1 MDKPIRTT
9 KGTSGKVQFVLD
21 NQIISIDFE
30 KQNLKPTTTLLNYLR
45 SLPAHKGVKEGCAE
59 GDCGACT
66 VVIAELQD
74 GKINYKALNSCLV
87 FLPMIHGK
95 QIITVENLAERNGYD
110 VELHPVQK
118 ALVETGGSQCGYC
131 TPGFTMS
138 MFAMYK
144 DNSFSNR
151 EEIENTLAGNL
162 CRCTGYQ
169 PIIKATEISLQYKST
184 DQFDSNVNA
193 TIGQLQQINQSGN
206 SLLISAKD
214 QFYFQPQNLTE
225 LLELRKSHPDAI
237 LINGSTD
244 IALRQ
249 TKKFEHLGKIL
260 DMSAV
265 QELQELRETENEIVF
280 GSGLSLEDV
289 RLFAKQ
295 KLDALHGLLNV
306 FASKQIR
313 NLATLGGNVGTASPI
328 SDTLPL
334 LFAYKAKLR
343 LVGTNRSR
351 ELAIEDFI
359 TGYRKT
365 ALRDDEIILSVSIP
379 KPEKDTVVKFYKV
392 SKRKDLDI
400 STVSAGFSLKL
411 KNGIVEK
418 IILAFGGMAA
428 VTSRAIKAESFLLG
442 KDWNREN
449 TEKAVAILKS
459 EFNPISDARSG
470 KEFRNMAAGN
480 LLLKFASTLKL

>member
-1 MDKPIRTT
+1 MSNPLTT
-9 KGTSGKVQFVLD
+9 AKEPTGKIQFVLD
-21 NQIISIDFE
+21 NQIVSIDFVE
-30 KQNLKPTTTLLNYLR
+30 QGIKPTTTLLNYLR
-45 SLPAHKGVKEGCAE
+45 SMPNHKGVKEGCAE

-66 VVIAELQD
+66 IVIAELQN
-74 GKINYKALNSCLV
+74 GKLSYKAVNSCLV

-95 QIITVENLAERNGYD
+95 QIITVENLAIRNGYD
-110 VELHPVQK
+110 VKLHPVQK

-144 DNSFSNR
+144 NNKQADR
-151 EEIENTLAGNL
+151 AEIENTLAGNL

-169 PIIKATEISLQYKST
+169 PIIKATEISLQNKST
-184 DQFDSNVNA
+184 DQFDSKVNA
-193 TIGQLQQINQSGN
+193 TIDQLQQINQSGK

-214 QFYFQPQNLTE
+214 QVYFQPHDLKE
-225 LLELRKSHPDAI
+225 LLEIRKLHPDAT

-244 IALRQ
+244 IALKQ
-249 TKKFEHLGKIL
+249 TKKFEHLEKIL

-265 QELQELRETENEIVF
+265 LELKSFSETEKDFVF

-289 RLFAKQ
+289 RLSSKQ
-295 KLDALHGLLNV
+295 KLEALNDLLNV

-313 NLATLGGNVGTASPI
+313 NLATLGGNIGTASPI

-334 LFAYKAKLR
+334 LFAYKAKLK
-343 LVGTNRSR
+343 LISTHGSR
-351 ELAIEDFI
+351 ELGIEDFI

-365 ALRDDEIILSVSIP
+365 ALKDDEIILSVFIP
-379 KPEKDTVVKFYKV
+379 KPEKDTTVKFYKV

-400 STVSAGFSLKL
+400 STVSAGFSLTL
-411 KNGIVEK
+411 NNGLVGE

-428 VTSRAIKAESFLLG
+428 VTSRAVKTESFLLG
-442 KDWNREN
+442 KDWNRKN
-449 TEKAVAILKS
+449 IDDAIAILKT

-480 LLLKFASTLKL
+480 LLLKFASTLK